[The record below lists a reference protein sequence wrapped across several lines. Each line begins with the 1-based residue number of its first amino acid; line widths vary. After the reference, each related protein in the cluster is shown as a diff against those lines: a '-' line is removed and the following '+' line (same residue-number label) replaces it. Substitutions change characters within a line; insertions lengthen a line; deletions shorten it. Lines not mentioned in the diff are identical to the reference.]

1 MAWDRRAG
9 NGIII
14 GGSETP
20 DRRASM
26 DPIRGPFMSTSTSGT
41 ASPALTLLQQRE
53 IEAKIV
59 GPLIRGFA
67 AEIGPEKALEI
78 VRKVIVNLAHEAGA
92 DLAGRLGE
100 ASLDAFARGL
110 DRWKEGGALEIDV
123 LEQSSDR
130 LDFNVTRCKYAEMY
144 RALGLADLG
153 GSLSCQRDFALIE
166 GFNPEITLERTQTL
180 MEGASH
186 CDFRF
191 RVVKPPEA

>member
-1 MAWDRRAG
+1 
-9 NGIII
+9 
-14 GGSETP
+14 
-20 DRRASM
+20 
-26 DPIRGPFMSTSTSGT
+26 MSTSASGT
-41 ASPALTLLQQRE
+41 PSTPLTLLQQRE

-67 AEIGPEKALEI
+67 AEIGTEKALEV

-92 DLAGRLGE
+92 DLAERLGE
-100 ASLDAFARGL
+100 ASLEAFARGI
-110 DRWKEGGALEIDV
+110 DRWKEGGALEIDI
-123 LEQSSDR
+123 LEQSADR

-144 RALGLADLG
+144 RALDLADLG

-166 GFNPEITLERTQTL
+166 GFNPDITLERTQTL

-191 RVVKPPEA
+191 RAGEKKSG